1 MDGRRTLRAFLIA
14 PLAAPAAYAGGAIVI
29 ELTRELFGRG
39 GSVPVRSLFMLVAM
53 VAAIGAP
60 IAYGAALVVGAP
72 AFLLLRRANVLSRA
86 SLLAVGV
93 ATGIAVA
100 IVIAPQLRGELFSI
114 PFPWWAGAL
123 IGAVSAE
130 AFWRLVR

>member
-1 MDGRRTLRAFLIA
+1 M
-14 PLAAPAAYAGGAIVI
+14 I
-29 ELTRELFGRG
+29 ELTREMFGSG
-39 GSVPVRSLFMLVAM
+39 GSVTVKSLFMLVAM
-53 VAAIGAP
+53 VAAVGAP
-60 IAYGAALVVGAP
+60 IAYGAMLVVGAP

-86 SLLAVGV
+86 SLLAVGG